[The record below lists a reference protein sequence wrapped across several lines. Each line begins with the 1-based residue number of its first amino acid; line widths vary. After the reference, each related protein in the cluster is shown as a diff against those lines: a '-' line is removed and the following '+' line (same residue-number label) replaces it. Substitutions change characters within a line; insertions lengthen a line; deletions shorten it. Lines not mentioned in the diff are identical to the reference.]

1 LEGGRII
8 CVQQRF
14 LFRLIKLKAR
24 AMVVAGRLK
33 RDAGRTSQNQKSNLY
48 DSDDG
53 IQDMDAS
60 KHKGN
65 GFSPTGNKL

>member
-1 LEGGRII
+1 
-8 CVQQRF
+8 
-14 LFRLIKLKAR
+14 
-24 AMVVAGRLK
+24 MVVAERLK